1 MFIRSRRTRFPRF
14 SFIAGTTKLATV
26 RSATPSATCPGFA
39 YKATGGCSAC
49 ANRGLGSALTGAT
62 SATCTSDVNSPCC
75 NLPYFFLSFT
85 GPTVTQYALMEFN
98 VVSSVRPTALAMI
111 PVSWIGV
118 AYPVALFVSR
128 VTHTGNADVR
138 VLRQHA
144 ADLVQRGARRDL
156 CLQQPCRAVPRHRA
170 GFVNGLVQDEGSPL
184 DPCLCAGFNNSAR
197 RTVAGTG
204 TPRR

>member
-1 MFIRSRRTRFPRF
+1 MRKISPRTHVSRA

-62 SATCTSDVNSPCC
+62 SATCTSDANSPCC

-98 VVSSVRPTALAMI
+98 VVSSVRTSGSAMI
-111 PVSWIGV
+111 S
-118 AYPVALFVSR
+118 L
-128 VTHTGNADVR
+128 
-138 VLRQHA
+138 L
-144 ADLVQRGARRDL
+144 
-156 CLQQPCRAVPRHRA
+156 
-170 GFVNGLVQDEGSPL
+170 
-184 DPCLCAGFNNSAR
+184 
-197 RTVAGTG
+197 
-204 TPRR
+204 